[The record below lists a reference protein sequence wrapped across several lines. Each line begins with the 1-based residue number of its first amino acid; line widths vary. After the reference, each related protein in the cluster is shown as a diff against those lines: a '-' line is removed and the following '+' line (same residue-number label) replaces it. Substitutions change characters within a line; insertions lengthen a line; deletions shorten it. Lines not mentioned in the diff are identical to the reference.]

1 MSFEGENE
9 RDGEVED
16 GMAEEEWECVRSRW
30 ECGWGKVASTL
41 LGSDQAGWDGM
52 VLCPV
57 GMGQRVTEQVSG
69 SPDSGYGGCGRVD
82 VRKGKG
88 KTDLT

>member
-1 MSFEGENE
+1 MGVWVGESSKYLA
-9 RDGEVED
+9 RIRPGR
-16 GMAEEEWECVRSRW
+16 M
-30 ECGWGKVASTL
+30 
-41 LGSDQAGWDGM
+41 GWDGAM
-52 VLCPV
+52 S